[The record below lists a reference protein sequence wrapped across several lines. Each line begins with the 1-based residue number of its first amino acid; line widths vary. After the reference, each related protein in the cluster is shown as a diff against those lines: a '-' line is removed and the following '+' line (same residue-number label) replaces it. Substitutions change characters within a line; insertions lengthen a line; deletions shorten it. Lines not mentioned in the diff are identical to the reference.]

1 MAKIITPRVKKVLKR
16 KLNRKYEFQY
26 LKFLKKPIEKNTI
39 LIESTHGRD
48 FSGHVFYMAKQLQ
61 EQFSEMSI
69 VVGIN
74 NDKREELEKLF
85 QKHNLHSLKIVDY
98 LSKEYILALATAE
111 YLVNDTTFWD
121 FFNKRPEQTYINIWH
136 GTPLKC
142 LGKDMALDGFGNVQK
157 NFLSAD
163 LFVLSNEYTKEKM
176 VKGYNLENIS
186 STKVVVGPSPR
197 NSILFDVKRRQ
208 QMRSELNVDDKKVY
222 LYMPTYRDTGTS
234 TAVIEE
240 TLAYI
245 DEQLTQNECL
255 FVKLHPF
262 DAEKLT
268 MDLSEFKHIA
278 EYPDGIETYEFLTAV
293 DTLITDYSSIMYD
306 FSCTDRQIILYT
318 YDKEDYYKSRGLY
331 EDVDEYPFAQVETKE
346 ELYQEM
352 LYPKMQDIND
362 LNLFKNRFVASDNVN
377 GTKQLLDYVFKNKV
391 NENIIEY
398 SLRNEKENVVF
409 FAGGLWDNGISRA
422 FFNTLNSIDLSEKNY
437 ILYVKDR
444 AVKKEHKYKLQE
456 LEIPY
461 VLSAGIAQYN
471 FIEGIFTYLYLNKEW
486 FGRSIGKKWI
496 EKIIFKMYRR
506 DFRRMFNGLE
516 INQFIHYTGFE
527 RSLAAMLSALSGSNI
542 KTSIFYHTDMF
553 EEYEA
558 KRNISMKT
566 LKRTYELVDQLIIV
580 NKELEARLLEN
591 YPNLNNVIVLDN
603 FLGYQEIRE
612 LSRESIFTSFLGVP
626 LQYGYAEEIVNDV
639 MGDFNKLK
647 KNNIK
652 AANKFLPTIRKH
664 KLSTKG
670 LFPYVEE
677 HFEEL
682 NQGINMPFTGLIDHS
697 SLVKIN
703 YNELGYLYGVSKLKL
718 MDDLLNPEIKVFINI
733 GRFDIQKGHDRLID
747 AFVEINKEYPNTRLV
762 IVAPHGP
769 LKKKTIQQ
777 VRNSGVKECITIL
790 GGMDNPYSLLRLADA
805 FVFTSLYE
813 GLGLVVFEALAV
825 GTDVITVDIPAT
837 TEGIIRG
844 SSIDNPAA
852 VIVENSLEGIIDGW
866 KNYLSDTPVLPPYDF
881 DTQESESLSAWH
893 KIVNEK

>member
-1 MAKIITPRVKKVLKR
+1 VKKVLKR

-26 LKFLKKPIEKNTI
+26 LRFLKKPIEKNTI

-48 FSGHVFYMAKQLQ
+48 FSGHVFYMTKELQ
-61 EQFSEMSI
+61 NRFPEMKI
-69 VVGIN
+69 IVGIKSEKKEN
-74 NDKREELEKLF
+74 FEKLF
-85 QKHNLHSLKIVDY
+85 QKHELSSVKVVEY
-98 LSKEYILALATAE
+98 LSKEYMFSLATSE
-111 YLVNDTTFWD
+111 YLINDTTFWD

-157 NFLSAD
+157 NFLSSD
-163 LFVLSNEYTKEKM
+163 LFVLSNDYTKEKM
-176 VKGYNLENIS
+176 VNGYNLKNIS
-186 STKVVVGPSPR
+186 STKVIVGPSPR
-197 NSILFDVKRRQ
+197 NSILFNDEKREEIRNSLNI
-208 QMRSELNVDDKKVY
+208 SEKKVY

-234 TAVIEE
+234 TAIIEE
-240 TLAYI
+240 TLSYL
-245 DEQLTQNECL
+245 DEHLPQNALL

-262 DAEKLT
+262 DVEKLT
-268 MDLSEFKHIA
+268 VDLSEFKSIV
-278 EYPDGIETYEFLTAV
+278 EYPDEVETYEFLTAI

-306 FSCTDRQIILYT
+306 FSCTDRQVILYT

-331 EDVDEYPFAQVETKE
+331 EDIDDYPFIQVVTKE
-346 ELYQEM
+346 ALCREM
-352 LYPKMQDIND
+352 IHPTIQNFKD
-362 LNLFKNRFVASDNVN
+362 LAKFKEKFVAVDNID
-377 GTKQLLDYVFKNKV
+377 GTKQLLDYIFRNVKT
-391 NENIIEY
+391 ENITEHE
-398 SLRNEKENVVF
+398 LRNKKENIVF

-456 LEIPY
+456 LGIPY

-471 FIEGIFTYLYLNKEW
+471 FIEGILTYLYLNKEW
-486 FGRSIGKKWI
+486 FGRGIGKNLI

-527 RSLAAMLSALSGSNI
+527 RSLAAMLSALSESKI

-566 LKRTYELVDQLIIV
+566 LKRTYELADQLIIV
-580 NKELEARLLEN
+580 NKELKSRLLEN
-591 YPNLNNVIVLDN
+591 YPNLNNIIVLDN
-603 FLGYQEIRE
+603 FLGYQDIRTQ
-612 LSRESIFTSFLGVP
+612 SKESIFTSLLNVP
-626 LQYGYAEEIVNDV
+626 LQYGYAENL
-639 MGDFNKLK
+639 MGGIMGEFNELK
-647 KNNIK
+647 KTNIK
-652 AANKFLPTIRKH
+652 VANKFLPTIRKH
-664 KLSTKG
+664 KLSTQG
-670 LFPYVEE
+670 LFPHVEKHFGE
-677 HFEEL
+677 LNRGINKPFEE
-682 NQGINMPFTGLIDHS
+682 FIDES
-697 SLVKIN
+697 SEVKIN
-703 YNELGYLYGVSKLKL
+703 YNELGYLYGVSKLRL
-718 MDDLLNPEIKVFINI
+718 MDDLLNPDIKVFINI

-747 AFVEINKEYPNTRLV
+747 SFVEINKDYPNTRLI

-769 LKKKTIQQ
+769 LKNQTIKK
-777 VRNSGVKECITIL
+777 VRNSGIKECITIL
-790 GGMDNPYSLLRLADA
+790 GGMDNPYSLLRLSDA

-844 SSIDNPAA
+844 SSEKYPAA
-852 VIVENSLEGIIDGW
+852 MIVEDSLEGIIDGW
-866 KNYLSDTPVLPPYDF
+866 KNYMSHTPILPSYDF
-881 DTQESESLSAWH
+881 DTQEAESLKVWH
-893 KIVNEK
+893 KIVN